1 MGMLSD
7 FEVVDGIYIVHGDH
21 KLDLHN
27 EFDFQEVRYSVA
39 ERSASLRWRR
49 GSGDWVRRDI
59 PTSLCIEFDG
69 VKEFRFV
76 SRDSE
81 MPFTED
87 DCLSTMGFLTDE
99 PWSQGNVLL
108 TSDPERDWLTAFAFQ
123 SGAVIALRAER
134 ATARIGL

>member
-1 MGMLSD
+1 MTSD
-7 FEVVDGIYIVHGDH
+7 FQVVGGIYVVQGDH

-39 ERSASLRWRR
+39 ERSASLLWRR
-49 GSGDWVRRDI
+49 GTGDWVRRDL
-59 PTSLCIEFDG
+59 PASLSIEFEG
-69 VKEFRFV
+69 VKEFRVV
-76 SRDSE
+76 SRDPE

-87 DCLSTMGFLTDE
+87 DCLSTMGYLTDE
-99 PWSQGNVLL
+99 PWSKGNILL
-108 TSDPERDWLTAFAFQ
+108 TADPERDWLTAFEFQ

>member
-1 MGMLSD
+1 MLSD
-7 FEVVDGIYIVHGDH
+7 FEVVDGIYVAQGDH

-49 GSGDWVRRDI
+49 GPGDWVRRDL
-59 PTSLCIEFDG
+59 PATLCIEFDG
-69 VKEFRFV
+69 VKEFRFL
-76 SRDSE
+76 SRDSK

-87 DCLSTMGFLTDE
+87 DCLSAMGYLTDE
-99 PWSQGNVLL
+99 AWSEGRILL
-108 TSDPERDWLTAFAFQ
+108 TSDPEREWLTAFKFQ
-123 SGAVIALRAER
+123 SGAVIAVRAER

>member
-7 FEVVDGIYIVHGDH
+7 FEVVDGIYIVQGDR

-39 ERSASLRWRR
+39 ERSVSLRWRR
-49 GSGDWVRRDI
+49 GSGDWVRGDI
-59 PTSLCIEFDG
+59 PTTLCIEFDG

-76 SRDSE
+76 SRDSK

-87 DCLSTMGFLTDE
+87 DCLSAMGYLTDE
-99 PWSQGNVLL
+99 AWSKGNILL
-108 TSDPERDWLTAFAFQ
+108 KSDAERDWLTAFKFQ

>member
-1 MGMLSD
+1 VISD
-7 FEVVDGIYIVHGDH
+7 FEVEGSIYVVQGDH

-27 EFDFQEVRYSVA
+27 DFDFQEVRYSVA
-39 ERSASLRWRR
+39 ERSVSLRWRR

-59 PTSLCIEFDG
+59 PTTLCIEFDG

-76 SRDSE
+76 SRDSK

-87 DCLSTMGFLTDE
+87 DCLSAMGYLTDE
-99 PWSQGNVLL
+99 ALSEGRILL
-108 TSDPERDWLTAFAFQ
+108 TSDPERDWLTAFKFQ
-123 SGAVIALRAER
+123 SGAVIALRADR